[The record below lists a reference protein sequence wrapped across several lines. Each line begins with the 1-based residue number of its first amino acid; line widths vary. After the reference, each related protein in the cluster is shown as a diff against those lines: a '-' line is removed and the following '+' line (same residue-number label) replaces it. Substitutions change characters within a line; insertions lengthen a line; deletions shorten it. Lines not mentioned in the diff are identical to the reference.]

1 MKINRA
7 TLVDCEKESDT
18 VVVIDVLRAFTT
30 SAFAFAQ
37 GAREIALVSTVDE
50 AFQLRDQYPDAL
62 IMGEVR
68 GHPVDGFDFGNSP
81 SSLLGVEFTDKLLI
95 QRTSAGTQGV
105 VRSQARNVVTTGLC
119 TFSGTIKLIRGLDP
133 NSVTLVQTGVFPG
146 GKGDEDIACADLIE
160 AKLMGQ
166 PMDLELIKD
175 RVRGSIDARLHLE
188 GDDKSFP
195 FSDLTLS
202 MEVDRFD
209 FGMIVHNHEGM
220 LLLRKVSDPI

>member
-68 GHPVDGFDFGNSP
+68 GHPVDGFDFGRVHRQASNPTYISWNARRCTLA
-81 SSLLGVEFTDKLLI
+81 SKEYCNYWFMYLLWNYK
-95 QRTSAGTQGV
+95 A
-105 VRSQARNVVTTGLC
+105 N
-119 TFSGTIKLIRGLDP
+119 
-133 NSVTLVQTGVFPG
+133 
-146 GKGDEDIACADLIE
+146 
-160 AKLMGQ
+160 
-166 PMDLELIKD
+166 
-175 RVRGSIDARLHLE
+175 
-188 GDDKSFP
+188 
-195 FSDLTLS
+195 
-202 MEVDRFD
+202 
-209 FGMIVHNHEGM
+209 
-220 LLLRKVSDPI
+220 